1 MMRYVFVFLAIF
13 FIPSNVFSDE
23 ISDIEEA
30 YKGLKDIKG
39 SFTQKSYIK
48 DLKKTLTYKGT
59 FAIKFPSM
67 MRFNYNGSD
76 VIINGKD
83 IAIIQKA
90 EKQAFTGR
98 FDPSL
103 YGQTPI
109 ALLGG
114 FAKIKD
120 EFNISIRNRKLLLK
134 PRHKMAEI
142 VSIEITSVEGAF
154 PIGSLTITDSYSNTI
169 EIGLENIKTNSGLSK
184 SYFNIKIPE
193 GFHTYEYNP

>member
-1 MMRYVFVFLAIF
+1 MRYVFVFLVLF
-13 FIPSNVFSDE
+13 FAPTGVFSDE

-39 SFTQKSYIK
+39 SFIQKSYIK

-67 MRFNYNGSD
+67 MRFSYDDSD

-83 IAIIQKA
+83 LVIVQKTQ
-90 EKQAFTGR
+90 KQAFTGR
-98 FDPSL
+98 FEPSL

-109 ALLGG
+109 ALLSG
-114 FAKIKD
+114 FAKIRD
-120 EFNISIRNRKLLLK
+120 EFNVSIKDKKILLK

-142 VSIEITSVEGAF
+142 VSIEITPVGGDF
-154 PIGSLTITDSYSNTI
+154 PIRALKITDSYSNTI
-169 EIGLENIKTNSGLSK
+169 EIELENIKTNSGISK
-184 SYFNIKIPE
+184 SYFGIKIPE
-193 GFHTYEYNP
+193 GFHTFEYNP

>member
-1 MMRYVFVFLAIF
+1 MRYVFVFLAIF
-13 FIPSNVFSDE
+13 LIPCNVLSDE
-23 ISDIEEA
+23 VSDIEEA

-67 MRFNYNGSD
+67 MRFGYDGSD
-76 VIINGKD
+76 VIINGKE
-83 IAIIQKA
+83 IVIIQKA
-90 EKQAFTGR
+90 ERQAFTGR

-120 EFNISIRNRKLLLK
+120 EFNISIKDKKLLLK
-134 PRHKMAEI
+134 PKHKMAEI
-142 VSIEITSVEGAF
+142 VSIEITLVEGNF
-154 PIGSLTITDSYSNTI
+154 PIGSLKIIDSYSNTI
-169 EIGLENIKTNSGLSK
+169 EIELEKIKTNSAIAR
-184 SYFNIKIPE
+184 SYFDIKIPE